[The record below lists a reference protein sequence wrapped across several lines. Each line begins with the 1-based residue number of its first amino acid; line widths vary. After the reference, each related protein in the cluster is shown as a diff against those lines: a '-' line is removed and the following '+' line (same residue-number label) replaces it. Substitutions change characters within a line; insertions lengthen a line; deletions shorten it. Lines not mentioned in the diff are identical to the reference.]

1 MSEQT
6 ICRRCSSP
14 VDEARV
20 FCPECG
26 AVWDRAKLESAGDRI
41 VGGFGPKWHG
51 DELRLSLAKQCN
63 LL

>member
-1 MSEQT
+1 M
-6 ICRRCSSP
+6 
-14 VDEARV
+14 